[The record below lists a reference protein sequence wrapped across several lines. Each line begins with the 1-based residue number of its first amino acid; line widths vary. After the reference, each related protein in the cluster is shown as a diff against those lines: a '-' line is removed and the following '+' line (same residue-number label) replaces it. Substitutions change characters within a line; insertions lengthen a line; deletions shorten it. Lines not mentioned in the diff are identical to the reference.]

1 MTGTDLIRTHFLD
14 DFNLTNWNSVMEI
27 EKNDGNIS
35 FNISKVNSL
44 IMSHVPIRKLNK
56 QY

>member
-1 MTGTDLIRTHFLD
+1 
-14 DFNLTNWNSVMEI
+14 MEI

-35 FNISKVNSL
+35 FNVSKVNSL